1 MTKLR
6 KPLTIEHVLSTV
18 IKDLDENNVK
28 ELTGKSLSH
37 FRKCSDPADKDHN
50 LHFIDAIKLDLI
62 LQKSQKGTPFL
73 DNFEIMLNEELENIK
88 TTENISNTLINIGG
102 RIGNLM
108 DVTNESLSPNSQ
120 DGENLSNKE
129 KDQIH
134 KAIKEVEEKMAR
146 LKLSIK

>member
-1 MTKLR
+1 MTKIR
-6 KPLTIEHVLSTV
+6 EPLTIEKILQDVLFKLKENE
-18 IKDLDENNVK
+18 IKEF
-28 ELTGKSLSH
+28 TGKSISH
-37 FRKCSDPADKDHN
+37 FRKCSDPEDKDHN
-50 LHFIDAIKLDLI
+50 LHFNDAIKLDLI

-73 DNFEIMLNEELENIK
+73 DNFEIMLNHEFENLNDS
-88 TTENISNTLINIGG
+88 ENISSTLINIGG

-108 DVTNESLSPNSQ
+108 DVTKESISPDGH
-120 DGENLSNKE
+120 DGENISAKE